1 MVEAAE
7 DSVAAVEVLVALTI
21 TLAAVALI
29 TAQAIPLLLL
39 LDSTTMVHLQ
49 TAMVIP
55 QLQPLDPHQSTV
67 TELLL
72 LPVAEL
78 CLGKNVTPSKTKFPD
93 RNAAPFQD
101 KNVTQFLTR
110 SVTMFQ
116 DKNARVFQ
124 DRYQGRNV
132 TKFQGKSVTLFQ

>member
-29 TAQAIPLLLL
+29 TAQDSMTMVPPLTAMAIPL
-39 LDSTTMVHLQ
+39 
-49 TAMVIP
+49 
-55 QLQPLDPHQSTV
+55 LQPLDPHQSTV

-93 RNAAPFQD
+93 KNAAPFQD

-110 SVTMFQ
+110 SATVFQDKIVSMFQ

-132 TKFQGKSVTLFQ
+132 TKFQ